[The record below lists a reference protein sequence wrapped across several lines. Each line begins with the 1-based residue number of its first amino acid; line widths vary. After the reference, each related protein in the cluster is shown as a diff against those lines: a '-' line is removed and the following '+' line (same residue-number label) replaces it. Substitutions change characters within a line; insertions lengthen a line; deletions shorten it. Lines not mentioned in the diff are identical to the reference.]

1 MRIDKWLFFTR
12 FIKTRSQAAA
22 LVDAGDV
29 RINGKV
35 AVKPAQAVKIGD
47 VLIFPTG
54 KRWRQVEVVQLGTR
68 RGPAPEAQ
76 ALYRELDPPPPP
88 DDGFL

>member
-12 FIKTRSQAAA
+12 FIKTRSQAAT
-22 LVDAGDV
+22 LVEAGDV
-29 RINGKV
+29 QVNGKV
-35 AVKPAQAVKIGD
+35 VSKPAQAVKPGD

-54 KRWRQVEVVQLGTR
+54 KRWRQVEVLDLGMR

-76 ALYRELDPPPPP
+76 SLYRELDPPPPP
-88 DDGFL
+88 NDDFL